1 MVDPLLLALD
11 TSTSTAGV
19 AIYDG
24 ERVLSETTW
33 LAGREHSTRLLA
45 EVGAALG
52 RVGREPAHLTGL
64 VVARGPGSFTGVRVA
79 LSVAKGMASG
89 LGLPLWG
96 INSLEVLVRAA
107 GLIDLPVL
115 AVLEA
120 GRGRYAIGLYRH
132 GVPVDQART
141 ASLDELLA
149 SLREPSLVI
158 GELERAARARLEGN
172 PLARLASPA
181 ASLRRAGYLAE
192 LGWSAAQAGER
203 GDPKAVDA
211 VYLAPRASGGQ
222 GALGPPGP
230 PA

>member
-1 MVDPLLLALD
+1 VVADPLLLALD

-19 AIYDG
+19 AVYDG
-24 ERVLSETTW
+24 RRVLSETTW

-52 RVGREPAHLTGL
+52 RIGREPAQLTGL

-96 INSLEVLVRAA
+96 INSLEVLARAA
-107 GLIDLPVL
+107 GATDLPVL

-120 GRGRYAIGLYRH
+120 GRGRYAIGLYR
-132 GVPVDQART
+132 GGSAVDEART
-141 ASLDELLA
+141 ASLNDLLA
-149 SLREPSLVI
+149 ALREPTLVI
-158 GELERAARARLEGN
+158 GELDPAARARLEED
-172 PLARLASPA
+172 PLARVAPA
-181 ASLRRAGYLAE
+181 AACLRRAGYLAE
-192 LGWSAAQAGER
+192 LGWLLAEAGAS

-211 VYLAPRASGGQ
+211 VYLGSR
-222 GALGPPGP
+222 
-230 PA
+230 

>member
-1 MVDPLLLALD
+1 MVDPLFLALD

-19 AIYDG
+19 AVYDG
-24 ERVLSETTW
+24 QRVLSETTW

-52 RVGREPAHLTGL
+52 RIGREPAQLTGL

-96 INSLEVLVRAA
+96 VNSLEVLVRAA
-107 GLIDLPVL
+107 GATDLPVL

-120 GRGRYAIGLYRH
+120 GRGRYAIRLYR
-132 GVPVDQART
+132 GSAAVDGART
-141 ASLDELLA
+141 ASLDDVVG
-149 SLREPSLVI
+149 SLREPTLLI
-158 GELERAARARLEGN
+158 GELDGAARGRLGSN
-172 PLARLASPA
+172 TLARLAPPA
-181 ASLRRAGYLAE
+181 ACLRRAGYLAE
-192 LGWSAAQAGER
+192 LGWLAAQAGEP
-203 GDPKAVDA
+203 GDPKTVDA
-211 VYLAPRASGGQ
+211 VYLSSQAAPRR
-222 GALGPPGP
+222 P